1 MNDYIKYGLIGA
13 AVVVLIIMWRRGVLK
28 QLGDYV
34 METREELRKCSWPSV
49 EELRGSTVVVMIS
62 IVLLG
67 AFTVAIDFVLTLAF
81 RFMTT
86 QI

>member
-13 AVVVLIIMWRRGVLK
+13 AVVILIIMWRRGVLK
-28 QLGDYV
+28 RLGDYV
-34 METREELRKCSWPSV
+34 METREELRKCSWPGV
-49 EELRGSTVVVMIS
+49 DELKGSTVVVLVS
-62 IVLLG
+62 IALLG
-67 AFTVAIDFVLTLAF
+67 VFTVAIDLVLTMMF